1 MKIEEYFALYE
12 KLKTNKANQ
21 PLKQFCFLDKRTSLI
36 KYLKNKKSFIIKN
49 INYSFFHSD
58 EPYLLSV
65 FADRDINFI
74 HINIKKLPPNFD
86 SLQEYENYL
95 AIYGTFAV
103 LINQSFQIEYLND
116 SRLNIYIK
124 DFLEDLTFKI
134 YYDESFRLN
143 LQDHINK
150 GNSVLKYVY
159 AYGYDY
165 LFVLFKAYFQEK
177 LEFGFLIQAL
187 NIDENELTKLYK
199 MYESKI
205 LIGESSGI

>member
-1 MKIEEYFALYE
+1 MKIKEYFALYE
-12 KLKTNKANQ
+12 KLKTNKAN
-21 PLKQFCFLDKRTSLI
+21 PSLKQFCFLDKRTSLI

-49 INYSFFHSD
+49 INYSFFSSD

-65 FADRDINFI
+65 FADGDINFI

-103 LINQSFQIEYLND
+103 LIKQSFQIEDLND

-143 LQDHINK
+143 LQDYINK
-150 GNSVLKYVY
+150 ENSVLKYVY

-177 LEFGFLIQAL
+177 LEFSFLVQVL
-187 NIDENELTKLYK
+187 NIEENELAKLYR

>member
-1 MKIEEYFALYE
+1 MKIKEYFALYK
-12 KLKTNKANQ
+12 KLKSNKSNS
-21 PLKQFCFLDKRTSLI
+21 LKQFCFLDKKISLI
-36 KYLKNKKSFIIKN
+36 KYLKNNKGFIIKN
-49 INYSFFHSD
+49 INYSFFSSD

-65 FADRDINFI
+65 FCEEHLNFI

-103 LINQSFQIEYLND
+103 LINQSFQIEDLSD
-116 SRLNIYIK
+116 SRLGIYIK

-143 LQDHINK
+143 LQDYINK
-150 GNSVLKYVY
+150 ENSVLKYVY

-165 LFVLFKAYFQEK
+165 LLVLFEAYFKEK
-177 LEFGFLIQAL
+177 LEFNFLVQVLKIEK
-187 NIDENELTKLYK
+187 DELIRLYR
-199 MYESKI
+199 MYKSKI
-205 LIGESSGI
+205 LIGREQ

>member
-1 MKIEEYFALYE
+1 M
-12 KLKTNKANQ
+12 
-21 PLKQFCFLDKRTSLI
+21 
-36 KYLKNKKSFIIKN
+36 
-49 INYSFFHSD
+49 
-58 EPYLLSV
+58 SV
-65 FADRDINFI
+65 FCQEHLNFI

-103 LINQSFQIEYLND
+103 LINQSFQIEDLND

-143 LQDHINK
+143 LQDYINK
-150 GNSVLKYVY
+150 ENSVLKYVY

-165 LFVLFKAYFQEK
+165 LLVLFEAYFKEK
-177 LEFGFLIQAL
+177 LEFNFLVQVLKIEK
-187 NIDENELTKLYK
+187 DELIRLYR
-199 MYESKI
+199 MYKSKI
-205 LIGESSGI
+205 LIGE

>member
-1 MKIEEYFALYE
+1 MKIKDYFALYE
-12 KLKTNKANQ
+12 KLKENKAN
-21 PLKQFCFLDKRTSLI
+21 PLKQFCFLDKKISLI
-36 KYLKNKKSFIIKN
+36 KYLKHKKSFIIKN
-49 INYSFFHSD
+49 INYSFFPSN

-65 FADRDINFI
+65 FCGGNVNFI

-103 LINQSFQIEYLND
+103 LINQSFQREDLND
-116 SRLNIYIK
+116 SRLSLYIK

-143 LQDHINK
+143 LQDYINK
-150 GNSVLKYVY
+150 ENSALKYVY

-165 LFVLFKAYFQEK
+165 LLVLFEAYFKEK
-177 LEFGFLIQAL
+177 LEFNFLMQAL
-187 NIDENELTKLYK
+187 KIEKNELIRLYR
-199 MYESKI
+199 MYKSKI
-205 LIGESSGI
+205 LIRREQ

>member
-1 MKIEEYFALYE
+1 M
-12 KLKTNKANQ
+12 
-21 PLKQFCFLDKRTSLI
+21 
-36 KYLKNKKSFIIKN
+36 
-49 INYSFFHSD
+49 
-58 EPYLLSV
+58 LSV
-65 FADRDINFI
+65 FADGAINFI

-103 LINQSFQIEYLND
+103 LIKQSFQIEDLND

-143 LQDHINK
+143 LQDYINK
-150 GNSVLKYVY
+150 ENSVLKYVY

-177 LEFGFLIQAL
+177 LEFSFLVQVL
-187 NIDENELTKLYK
+187 NIEENELAKLYR

>member
-1 MKIEEYFALYE
+1 MKIKDYFALYE
-12 KLKTNKANQ
+12 KLKPNKAN
-21 PLKQFCFLDKRTSLI
+21 PLKQFCFLDKKISLI
-36 KYLKNKKSFIIKN
+36 KHLKQKKAFIIKN
-49 INYSFFHSD
+49 INYSFFPSN
-58 EPYLLSV
+58 ESYLLSV
-65 FADRDINFI
+65 FCGGNVNFI

-103 LINQSFQIEYLND
+103 LINQSFQIEDLSD

-143 LQDHINK
+143 LQDYINK
-150 GNSVLKYVY
+150 ENSVLKYVY

-165 LFVLFKAYFQEK
+165 LLVLFEAYFKEK
-177 LEFGFLIQAL
+177 LEFNFLIQAL
-187 NIDENELTKLYK
+187 KIERNELIRLYR

-205 LIGESSGI
+205 LIGREQ

>member
-1 MKIEEYFALYE
+1 MKIKEYFALYE
-12 KLKTNKANQ
+12 KFKSSNVNH
-21 PLKQFCFLDKRTSLI
+21 LKQFCFLDKRTSLI

-49 INYSFFHSD
+49 INYSFFSSD
-58 EPYLLSV
+58 EPFLLSV
-65 FADRDINFI
+65 FADGDINFI

-103 LINQSFQIEYLND
+103 LINQSFQIEDLND

-143 LQDHINK
+143 LQDYINK
-150 GNSVLKYVY
+150 ENSVLKYVY

-165 LFVLFKAYFQEK
+165 LFVLFKAYFKEK
-177 LEFGFLIQAL
+177 LEFSFLVQAL
-187 NIDENELTKLYK
+187 NIEENELAKLYR